1 MIYFEGSVSSLM
13 GSTSI
18 KQGITHRFQVH
29 HHQHHRPAI
38 SLCFSLH
45 SLAFN
50 HWSPDEEIDTRYVAS
65 SWVPRE
71 GMGRM
76 TGRMQR
82 KSTIE
87 TWRMLP
93 NGTWTVK
100 YVPFRNQFF
109 LSSPGG
115 PVPSLLLFFSFR
127 PVQQY
132 CIAIY
137 VIYRNKIKIIL
148 VLCPVPPSSV
158 HCVLCGWCM
167 LQVLSIECE
176 WMVVSL
182 PVPVPGKGAYGWY
195 HAAVVIVGS
204 SLGLP
209 CLWLRMGQII
219 RIIYNATKG
228 KVVYSQ
234 FLHVWLGGYVD
245 FCFWF
250 FLLIATTAD
259 RSKGRSG
266 WNILALSRMSI
277 AFCGFSGDWH
287 GGGGSP
293 VACLES

>member
-1 MIYFEGSVSSLM
+1 MFLPSLTRLQ
-13 GSTSI
+13 SL
-18 KQGITHRFQVH
+18 IT
-29 HHQHHRPAI
+29 
-38 SLCFSLH
+38 
-45 SLAFN
+45 
-50 HWSPDEEIDTRYVAS
+50 WWGDRYQ
-65 SWVPRE
+65 VPRE
-71 GMGRM
+71 KGWEEWRAGCKENQRSRPEECCQTEHGRWNM
-76 TGRMQR
+76 F
-82 KSTIE
+82 
-87 TWRMLP
+87 
-93 NGTWTVK
+93 
-100 YVPFRNQFF
+100 PFRNQFF
-109 LSSPGG
+109 CC
-115 PVPSLLLFFSFR
+115 PVQELCSLFSFPPSAQCSGQ

-132 CIAIY
+132 CIDAID

-195 HAAVVIVGS
+195 HAAAVIVGS

-250 FLLIATTAD
+250 FYWSPPPTEAKEDQVEIFWLYHECQSHFVDSVVTGG
-259 RSKGRSG
+259 GR
-266 WNILALSRMSI
+266 
-277 AFCGFSGDWH
+277 
-287 GGGGSP
+287 GGSP